1 MKMIA
6 QLFGKR
12 IDIAFCANCFSP
24 RASRARTRVRGDFFP
39 LPNNARIYV
48 YVYTPNQHTRTRLCT
63 CIRETEW
70 KATHAE
76 NPAGEGVYIR
86 IHRESRSES
95 SFRRGEARER
105 ERANIAVAPHS
116 INRGGREERHI
127 YIVRPS
133 PRDGDIGIYRR
144 DADACALLR
153 GFPPTK

>member
-1 MKMIA
+1 MYMFTRQINIHVRVYVHVYVKPNEKQHTRKI
-6 QLFGKR
+6 
-12 IDIAFCANCFSP
+12 P
-24 RASRARTRVRGDFFP
+24 RERAY
-39 LPNNARIYV
+39 IYV
-48 YVYTPNQHTRTRLCT
+48 YIGSRDRKARFAGGK
-63 CIRETEW
+63 RET
-70 KATHAE
+70 
-76 NPAGEGVYIR
+76 
-86 IHRESRSES
+86 
-95 SFRRGEARER
+95 